1 MKEELLPPCNLEEE
15 IEKRLKNLQTTL
27 MEKEKEVNKK
37 LEGHLRIAQRHGR
50 SQFYHYTESSNP
62 KGRYIPLKEKI
73 FAYKLAQKNYDTEV
87 IILIQK
93 EIDALQ
99 NYLKQTSDGR
109 AISELYDSLCPARRA
124 LITPVTFTDEQYA
137 ARWQKISWTGRP
149 FSQDAP
155 LLYTARGER
164 VRSKSE
170 VIIADTL
177 FRHKIPYRYE
187 YPLTLRRSGTT
198 ATRDNLEKRNHR
210 IISDSGIHTKA
221 IGGGN
226 SDTTNSATGN
236 TSICN
241 HTTSTGNTSTC
252 NHTTST
258 GNTTISGHHTSITL
272 HPDFLC
278 LNTRTR
284 QEFYWEHF
292 GLMND
297 PTYSNNAAG
306 KLRLYTEN
314 GILAGR
320 NLIITMETLEEPLST
335 QTIGKLIT
343 EFLT

>member
-1 MKEELLPPCNLEEE
+1 MEELSPNQLASQ
-15 IEKRLKNLQTTL
+15 IEKRLAELQKLLTKKMKSYEKAPQGRIRISQNGGHPEYYLVTERGSLRGKYLPHSQKTL
-27 MEKEKEVNKK
+27 A
-37 LEGHLRIAQRHGR
+37 RQ
-50 SQFYHYTESSNP
+50 
-62 KGRYIPLKEKI
+62 
-73 FAYKLAQKNYDTEV
+73 
-87 IILIQK
+87 LIQK
-93 EIDALQ
+93 DYDARLIKLLQKEISALQ
-99 NYLKQTSDGR
+99 NYMKQTCNGR
-109 AISELYDSLCPARRA
+109 AIPELYDYLCPARRA
-124 LITPVTFTDEQYA
+124 LITPVTLTDEQYA
-137 ARWQKISWTGRP
+137 ARWQEISWTGRP

-187 YPLTLRRSGTT
+187 YPLTLRRSVTT
-198 ATRDNLEKRNHR
+198 APRGNLEKRNHR
-210 IISDSGIHTKA
+210 TISDSGIHTKA

-226 SDTTNSATGN
+226 SDTTNSA
-236 TSICN
+236 
-241 HTTSTGNTSTC
+241 TGNTSTC

-320 NLIITMETLEEPLST
+320 NLIITMETQEEPLST